1 VDSIEQALAR
11 AASSRVISVRRTGV
25 TGSPAAASSPV
36 PGPGAAPDDREP
48 LWRHVIGDVLRRER
62 LAQGRTLKDVSDDA
76 RISMPYLSE
85 IERGRKEA
93 SSEVLAAA
101 ARALGLGLAD
111 LLALAQDELGRNI
124 RAQRGPKTPTRFPTG
139 FGPTPVRPDPRG
151 GHSVPERAHEP
162 ALSAASETRIADGGA
177 SALARRSG
185 TGSASTQNAPARPA
199 AAPRAAL
206 CLAA

>member
-1 VDSIEQALAR
+1 MDSIEQALAR
-11 AASSRVISVRRTGV
+11 AASSRV
-25 TGSPAAASSPV
+25 
-36 PGPGAAPDDREP
+36 DDREP

-111 LLALAQDELGRNI
+111 LLALAQDELGRNV
-124 RAQRGPKTPTRFPTG
+124 RTQRGPKAPARFPTG
-139 FGPTPVRPDPRG
+139 FGPTPVRPDPRS
-151 GHSVPERAHEP
+151 GHAVPERAHESV
-162 ALSAASETRIADGGA
+162 LSAASETRIGNGGA
-177 SALARRSG
+177 SALACRPG
-185 TGSASTQNAPARPA
+185 TGSALTRNALARPA